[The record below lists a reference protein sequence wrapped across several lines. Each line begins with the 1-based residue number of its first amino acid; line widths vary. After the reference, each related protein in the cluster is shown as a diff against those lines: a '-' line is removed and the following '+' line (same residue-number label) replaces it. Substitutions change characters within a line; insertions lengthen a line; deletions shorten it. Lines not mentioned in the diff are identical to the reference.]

1 MVVLAEVVGL
11 VEVLGQVLRVEQEQV
26 GKVMLAELEATPVVR
41 QLMVAVEVVG
51 LLQLG
56 VI

>member
-1 MVVLAEVVGL
+1 VVVLAVVVGL
-11 VEVLGQVLRVEQEQV
+11 VDHMGQVLRVEQEQV
-26 GKVMLAELEATPVVR
+26 GKVMLVEQEATPVVR

-51 LLQLG
+51 LLLLG